1 MLSDV
6 QSGRLVLDCSHL
18 SPVSGYTLSADHM
31 AQEGGL
37 PSQQLRICWVKPQ
50 PGLLNG
56 SEDLAQLGE
65 YSVNVI
71 GVQQVIRVHNTMD
84 AKNIHE
90 HSLHHFLMC
99 HWSIAES
106 KWHDSEP

>member
-1 MLSDV
+1 
-6 QSGRLVLDCSHL
+6 
-18 SPVSGYTLSADHM
+18 M

-71 GVQQVIRVHNTMD
+71 GVQQVIRVHNTM
-84 AKNIHE
+84 AARNIHE